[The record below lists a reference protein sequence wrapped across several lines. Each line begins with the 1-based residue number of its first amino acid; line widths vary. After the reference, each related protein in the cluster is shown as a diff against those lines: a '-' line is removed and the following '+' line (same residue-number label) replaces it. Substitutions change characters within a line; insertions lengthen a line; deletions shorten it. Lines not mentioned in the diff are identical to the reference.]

1 MKRKQR
7 SHKIAP
13 QKTQII
19 CTIGPASQEVSTL
32 VSFIKNGM
40 RVARLNF
47 SHGTHENH
55 SLMIE
60 NIRAAAKECKKQV
73 LIMQDLQGPK
83 IRIQNL
89 KSPLTVKAGQ
99 EVVIGKDFALDVDIS
114 KTVKVKD
121 SILIEDGIIE
131 LVVSK
136 VSAGLIHAVSQTDG
150 VILLHKGVN
159 LPHIKLNVNSV
170 TEKDLEDLKFGLT
183 KHIDLVA
190 MSFVRTA
197 ADVKLLKKLISQHLP
212 KGFMVP
218 EVVVKIEKPE
228 GVKNFSNI
236 LKVTDWVMVARG
248 DLGVELPASHIP
260 VIQKMIVHKCR
271 MVHKPVIVATQM
283 LNSMIENPRPTRAE
297 VSDVAN
303 AVMEGANYVMLSGE
317 TAFGKYPLQATTQM
331 HEIIL
336 VAEKSPYVKRYSL

>member
-1 MKRKQR
+1 MKRKQLVQKTV
-7 SHKIAP
+7 SK
-13 QKTQII
+13 KTQII
-19 CTIGPASQEVSTL
+19 CTIGPSSEDVSTL

-55 SLMIE
+55 SFLIE
-60 NIRAAAKECKKQV
+60 RVREAARVCKTKV

-83 IRIQNL
+83 IRVQNL
-89 KSPLTVKAGQ
+89 KSPLKVEAGQ
-99 EVVIGKDFALDVDIS
+99 EVVIGKDFGLDFDIS

-136 VSAGLIHAVSQTDG
+136 VSAGLIYAVSQTAG
-150 VILLHKGVN
+150 VIRLHKGVN
-159 LPHIKLNVNSV
+159 LPNTKLDIHSV

-183 KHIDLVA
+183 KNIDLVA
-190 MSFVRTA
+190 MSFVRSA
-197 ADVKLLKKLISQHLP
+197 ADVKLLKKLITQHIP
-212 KGFMVP
+212 KGFLVP

-228 GVKNFSNI
+228 GVKNFSAI
-236 LKVTDWVMVARG
+236 LKVTDWVMIARG
-248 DLGVELPASHIP
+248 DLGVELPASHVP
-260 VIQKMIVHKCR
+260 VIEKMIVHRCR

-317 TAFGKYPLQATTQM
+317 SAFGKYPVQATAQM
-331 HEIIL
+331 HEIIS
-336 VAEKSPYVKRYSL
+336 VVEKSPYVKKYSL